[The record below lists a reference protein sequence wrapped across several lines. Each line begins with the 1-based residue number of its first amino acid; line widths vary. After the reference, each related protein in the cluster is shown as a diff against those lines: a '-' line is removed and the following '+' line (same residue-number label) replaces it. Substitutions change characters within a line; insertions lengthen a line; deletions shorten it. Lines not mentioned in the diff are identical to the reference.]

1 MGRDGGDGI
10 ARAGLP
16 DPCLLGDVGKS
27 PIAVI
32 VIKNV
37 GVTGKAAGAAHDR
50 ESFPLAKYIVDTLR
64 RVKLDV
70 IAHEKVEIRIAIV
83 VEKNA
88 ASSPP
93 NPNLVKTG
101 PACGIGKRARSRI

>member
-37 GVTGKAAGAAHDR
+37 GLTGKAAGAAHNW
-50 ESFPLAKYIVDTLR
+50 ESFPLAKCIVDTLR
-64 RVKLDV
+64 RVKLCLISPQKV
-70 IAHEKVEIRIAIV
+70 QKPIATV
-83 VEKNA
+83 VQKT
-88 ASSPP
+88 STPP
-93 NPNLVKTG
+93 PTTPILLK
-101 PACGIGKRARSRI
+101 PR